1 MVEQITVIVTTFTLK
16 TMMVKL
22 MTRLD
27 CSLLCLVL
35 LGLRFELLEAGIIVD
50 EDVGTVELCVTYGG
64 DNVPPTIDAYFYD
77 YDYRINICVMNQSNL
92 CVYSIR

>member
-1 MVEQITVIVTTFTLK
+1 MIVTTFTLK

-35 LGLRFELLEAGIIVD
+35 LGLRFELLRTGITVD

-64 DNVPPTIDAYFYD
+64 DNVPPTIDASFYD
-77 YDYRINICVMNQSNL
+77 YDYGINICVMNQSNL
-92 CVYSIR
+92 CVYYIR